1 MKIEV
6 LYPEICNLYGE
17 LANIRAL
24 KESIN
29 DAEIISTR
37 LGEKPAFINQDIDM
51 VYMGSATESGQK
63 LATDSLKP
71 YCQEFR
77 FAIEKGQNILITG
90 NALEILGQEIQE
102 NDQTITK
109 GLGIL
114 DTVAR
119 RFDNQ
124 RFNSLYVGEFQP
136 ESADII
142 KVVGYKS
149 VFGFSYGNSNIKPF
163 CRTLVGYGNNQGT
176 LNEGFQINNLI
187 ATYVIGPLFIL
198 NPILMKWFMNQR
210 LGISKLEPAFYE
222 AALDAY
228 NTRLDEYLNKVK
240 GWKY

>member
-51 VYMGSATESGQK
+51 VYMGSMTESGQI
-63 LATDSLKP
+63 LTIDALKP
-71 YCQEFR
+71 YTQEFR
-77 FAIEKGQNILITG
+77 IAIENGQNILITG

-102 NDQTITK
+102 NDKTITK
-109 GLGIL
+109 GLEIL
-114 DTVAR
+114 DTIAKR
-119 RFDNQ
+119 YDNQ
-124 RFNSLYVGEFQP
+124 RFNSLYVGEFLP

-142 KVVGYKS
+142 KIVGYKS
-149 VFGFSYGNSNIKPF
+149 VFGFSYGKSKIKPF
-163 CRTLVGYGNNQGT
+163 CKTLVGYGTNQDT
-176 LNEGFQINNLI
+176 FNEGFQINNLI
-187 ATYVIGPLFIL
+187 ATYIIGPLFIL
-198 NPILMKWFMNQR
+198 NPIFMKWFMNQR
-210 LGISKLEPAFYE
+210 LGISKAEPVFYE